1 MVSFRPTS
9 AETLAD
15 QQLYMS
21 GWLTEVACQ
30 DCLARVGVQKN
41 SEQHTSIQ
49 WSSEAVAACPEM
61 ARSPRALHAGC
72 QRLRDSIEAAVRA
85 GRIPIGAGDGF

>member
-1 MVSFRPTS
+1 MVSFQPTS

-15 QQLYMS
+15 QQLYTS

-49 WSSEAVAACPEM
+49 WSPEAVAACPEM
-61 ARSPRALHAGC
+61 ARSPRALHEGC
-72 QRLRDSIEAAVRA
+72 PRLRTSIEAAVRA
-85 GRIPIGAGDGF
+85 GLIPIGAGDGF